1 MQTGSGVYHEEET
14 VGDHTEFFQIWFA
27 PYLQEALGREP
38 TYAQHQH
45 EDFPIENMDGY
56 AVKTIIGHGA
66 PVAIEAEAKMC
77 DIQIDEEHEYSGN
90 LGFERTLAVMVVSG
104 KGVLLEKNNGEENI
118 LCENQFLIIHAHDE
132 GEFIVKAE
140 SGQSLRIVT
149 I

>member
-38 TYAQHQH
+38 TYAQYQH
-45 EDFPIENMDGY
+45 EDFPIGNMDGY

-90 LGFERTLAVMVVSG
+90 IRSRSASPMVFWFWPAVLESRPPVKQLKKKFIPVVIHCS
-104 KGVLLEKNNGEENI
+104 LETQNGI
-118 LCENQFLIIHAHDE
+118 
-132 GEFIVKAE
+132 
-140 SGQSLRIVT
+140 
-149 I
+149 